1 MEKSALQKD
10 DFHCC
15 RPPLDALV
23 SGFFPRCLPEA
34 RCLRG
39 RLRSLARILSTGG
52 APAFSPAP
60 SLLWALLCDAGPRSG
75 LAAVHSCQRA

>member
-1 MEKSALQKD
+1 MEKSTLQKD
-10 DFHCC
+10 DYHCR
-15 RPPLDALV
+15 RPPLV

-60 SLLWALLCDAGPRSG
+60 SLLWALLCGAGPRSG